1 MIVLFF
7 VKEFFPLSGQQI
19 SGIDRKK
26 MILLQI
32 WKKNSFS
39 VSISKPRKI

>member
-1 MIVLFF
+1 MEKITAL
-7 VKEFFPLSGQQI
+7 EFFKNWNRYS
-19 SGIDRKK
+19 SFERKK